1 MSEAILRTEKLNK
14 SFGVTHA
21 NKDIDFQL
29 YPGEIRGLIGENGS
43 GKSTLMSQICGII
56 KPSSGQMFKGGEVY
70 APDNPVEATQMGV
83 SMVVQELGVLG
94 QLPGAVN
101 MFVGRL
107 EQFTK
112 AGILRMDAIHQ
123 AAEAVLEKWGLGSVP
138 LDIMADNLSFEQRKL
153 IELAKAL
160 STDPEILVLD
170 EISQTLSHD
179 KRQILYR
186 IIREFTKDGRSII
199 MISHD
204 LEETV
209 ELCDSI
215 TVLRDGEIVT
225 TVQKKDFNLD
235 ELKRLMIGR
244 EVDSQYY
251 CFDPVETYQ
260 EEVVLRADHVTVPGQ
275 LEDVSFELH
284 RGEILGVC
292 GLSDA
297 GIHELGKALFGKV
310 KLSRGEITVHTDGV
324 KK

>member
-43 GKSTLMSQICGII
+43 GKSALMSQICGII

-138 LDIMADNLSFEQRKL
+138 LDLSL
-153 IELAKAL
+153 IH
-160 STDPEILVLD
+160 I
-170 EISQTLSHD
+170 
-179 KRQILYR
+179 
-186 IIREFTKDGRSII
+186 
-199 MISHD
+199 
-204 LEETV
+204 
-209 ELCDSI
+209 
-215 TVLRDGEIVT
+215 
-225 TVQKKDFNLD
+225 
-235 ELKRLMIGR
+235 
-244 EVDSQYY
+244 
-251 CFDPVETYQ
+251 
-260 EEVVLRADHVTVPGQ
+260 
-275 LEDVSFELH
+275 
-284 RGEILGVC
+284 
-292 GLSDA
+292 
-297 GIHELGKALFGKV
+297 
-310 KLSRGEITVHTDGV
+310 
-324 KK
+324 